1 MKKGK
6 KVKIVTEQEEREPWM
21 VLNKFYWCYTKNKED
36 DKNKNGGCFSFKIIN
51 KKIVNV
57 WKKLSYVLTGETVS
71 NDPKF
76 QKSING
82 ITISP
87 KKSFCIM

>member
-36 DKNKNGGCFSFKIIN
+36 DFVKSTLKVGNVYEVVKARGVKGPSKGFIEVKNER
-51 KKIVNV
+51 
-57 WKKLSYVLTGETVS
+57 GETFFVLKE
-71 NDPKF
+71 DVEELED
-76 QKSING
+76 
-82 ITISP
+82 
-87 KKSFCIM
+87 